1 MEFCKYCGEE
11 VKVDSKFS
19 NHCGEQ
25 LRETKTDDKSN
36 PNPTDTQ
43 LNKDLNQEE
52 TENDGVKEENEVEV
66 SVSED
71 EVTSKSDIS
80 ATSGP
85 DSLDEGQETEKQ
97 TGNKQPVKSKGVL
110 QKNILIFSGLGLIV
124 LLIIGFVILNKKIGR
139 ASCRE
144 RVWISILVVA
154 W

>member
-11 VKVDSKFS
+11 VKEGIKFC

-25 LRETKTDDKSN
+25 LRESKIDDKSN
-36 PNPTDTQ
+36 FDPTDVQ

-52 TENDGVKEENEVEV
+52 TENEEEV

-71 EVTSKSDIS
+71 EVTSKSEIS